1 VRAYPATPYS
11 HAGSHGSV
19 PLTVVVA
26 ATVVMTKIAIL
37 SIEIYE
43 ASAQSQIYARHGEI
57 WLDICSRTCF
67 LTARVVMRRR
77 NMVA

>member
-1 VRAYPATPYS
+1 M
-11 HAGSHGSV
+11 
-19 PLTVVVA
+19 PLMVVIA
-26 ATVVMTKIAIL
+26 ATVVMTKIAMI

-43 ASAQSQIYARHGEI
+43 VSAQSQIYARHGEI
-57 WLDICSRTCF
+57 WQDMCSRTSF

>member
-1 VRAYPATPYS
+1 M
-11 HAGSHGSV
+11 
-19 PLTVVVA
+19 VVIA
-26 ATVVMTKIAIL
+26 ATAVMMSLAMM

-43 ASAQSQIYARHGEI
+43 AIAQSQIYARHGGT
-57 WLDICSRTCF
+57 WQDMCSRTSF